1 MRRLSRLAAISAA
14 LIFASTGAALA
25 APPEQLFCA
34 AGVSGSKTFSV
45 TAGDTASLEISN
57 EAGSTIALS
66 ASLSNPAGTGFAG
79 FSGGAK
85 LMTFPG
91 QTTATITA
99 AYSALTF
106 LWLESPDSNVT
117 VTATCNPASAADQS
131 VSEQGQNPA
140 SSTSVVRSE
149 ARDHFN
155 GIVEKFLFDETY
167 YIRSGDWGSYITA
180 HIDFAVSFL
189 GKDRSLVEAMF
200 AVDNENVYLYHLKQA
215 VRIASGIQ
223 WNNNLADSPLA
234 YGSFLKHTEAM
245 EELEQEFLKSDLGG
259 SVSSVRV
266 AGVNAYAGSQAS
278 SSSAV
283 SAINHVAGAS
293 DIVQGSFNLLGYGPT
308 GGFSGSAV
316 LGRGDNW
323 LVEASAFGAISQSNA
338 ASGGTV
344 SISGRGTIN
353 LVGSLAPNLAAGLSL
368 GIGATSEDGP
378 VVDDAASHY
387 AVDAMLAY
395 RLAPNLSMSGNL
407 GYELTSHNYSN
418 STGKGSVLSHLYSAG
433 WGIEGKVEMNEFTLT
448 PKLGVDVVRENAAAV
463 TLSDGTTLAG
473 FDRTTGKVTVGGVL
487 SRDFLWDAQNSTI
500 VVTPSLGAD
509 TSLSFTEKKT
519 TAGVSSSS
527 TLLGLGLTAGLA
539 FALESGLDLSLS
551 GRLTHAGNTT
561 GAGLTGSLSAGF

>member
-395 RLAPNLSMSGNL
+395 RLAPNLTMSGNL
-407 GYELTSHNYSN
+407 GYELTNHNYSN

-433 WGIEGKVEMNEFTLT
+433 WGMEGKVNMNDLTLT
-448 PKLGVDVVRENAAAV
+448 PTLGVEVVRENAAAV
-463 TLSDGTTLAG
+463 TLSDGTTLDG
-473 FDRTTGKVTVGGVL
+473 FDRTTGKFTIGGAL
-487 SRDFLWDAQNSTI
+487 SRDFLWDTQDSTV

-509 TSLSFTEKKT
+509 TSLSFTDKKT
-519 TAGVSSSS
+519 SAGVSSSS

-539 FALESGLDLSLS
+539 FELESGLDLSVS
-551 GRLTHAGNTT
+551 ARVTHAGNTT